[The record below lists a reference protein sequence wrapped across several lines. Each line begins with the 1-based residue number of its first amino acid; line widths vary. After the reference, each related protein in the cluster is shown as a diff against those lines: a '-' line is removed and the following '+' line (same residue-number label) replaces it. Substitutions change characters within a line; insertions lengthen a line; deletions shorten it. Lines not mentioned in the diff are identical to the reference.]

1 MCWDVIMLKQVSFMM
16 AKDRCEAPPE
26 DDAISNRFE
35 QRIRV
40 WVHGQDV
47 LAVGVLFQSRV
58 DPVHEGESLLL

>member
-1 MCWDVIMLKQVSFMM
+1 MCVWECGHVNAAFMLG
-16 AKDRCEAPPE
+16 KDRCEAPPE